1 MYDDLLT
8 VTQAAE
14 YLGVTRQAVHVLT
27 KRGYGRR
34 LGSFWLFTRANS
46 MRIVHCHAARR
57 PPARSKNRNQRSES
71 GSTGIDTRTSR
82 GTGATLQGHTRTPY
96 RPGQPELPEAVAL

>member
-34 LGSFWLFTRANS
+34 LGSFWLFTRAELDAY
-46 MRIVHCHAARR
+46 RALPRTHGGR
-57 PPARSKNRNQRSES
+57 PPGAKI
-71 GSTGIDTRTSR
+71 GTS
-82 GTGATLQGHTRTPY
+82 APS
-96 RPGQPELPEAVAL
+96 PVALV